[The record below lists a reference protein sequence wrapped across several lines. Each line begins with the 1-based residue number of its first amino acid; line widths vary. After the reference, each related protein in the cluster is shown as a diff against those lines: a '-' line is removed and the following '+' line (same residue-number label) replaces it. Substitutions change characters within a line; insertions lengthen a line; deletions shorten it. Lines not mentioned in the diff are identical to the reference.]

1 MNVIHSD
8 KDGVEL
14 ADVSDSILCILCTA
28 DPLKMWRSLNNTSE
42 QSNKLDS

>member
-14 ADVSDSILCILCTA
+14 ADVSESILWTA
-28 DPLKMWRSLNNTSE
+28 DPLKMWHSLYT
-42 QSNKLDS
+42 KLQYTVTN